1 MTPEQIIE
9 LFGLARGTCGY
20 MATTYRSPLEVA
32 PGAAAPR
39 TIGQALYFL
48 ITPDAGVALHRIR
61 SDQIYH
67 HYAGDALE
75 VLLLPDDGPAQLHV
89 VGTELERGMR
99 PQLFIPASTFHVAR
113 LAAGGECALLGTTSW
128 PGVADGEF
136 EWGDPA
142 ALQARQPEWADRI
155 AASATSS

>member
-9 LFGLARGTCGY
+9 LLGLERGTCGY
-20 MATTYRSPLEVA
+20 MASTYLSPLEVA
-32 PGAAAPR
+32 PEAAVPR

-48 ITPDAGVALHRIR
+48 ITPDAGVMLHRIR

-75 VLLLPDDGPAQLHV
+75 VLLLPETGPAKV
-89 VGTELERGMR
+89 AAVGSDLERGMR
-99 PQLFIPASTFHVAR
+99 PQLFIPAGTFHVAR
-113 LAAGGECALLGTTSW
+113 LEDGGECALLGTTSW

-136 EWGDPA
+136 ERGDA
-142 ALQARQPEWADRI
+142 GLLQRRHPEFAERI
-155 AASATSS
+155 AEFASA

>member
-9 LFGLARGTCGY
+9 LLGLERGTCGY
-20 MATTYRSPLEVA
+20 MASTYLSPLEVA
-32 PGAAAPR
+32 PDSAAPR

-48 ITPDAGVALHRIR
+48 ITPDARVMLHRIR

-75 VLLLPDDGPAQLHV
+75 GLLLPDTGPARTFV
-89 VGTELERGMR
+89 VGSDLAQGMR
-99 PQLFIPASTFHVAR
+99 PQLFIPAGTFHVAR
-113 LAAGGECALLGTTSW
+113 LEDGGECALLGTTSW

-136 EWGDPA
+136 ERGDA
-142 ALQARQPEWADRI
+142 ALLQRRHPEFAEQI
-155 AASATSS
+155 AEFASA